1 MVTMVNVMSR
11 SYPSLRA
18 RQGFTL
24 IELVVVLA
32 IVALLLALATPRYFH
47 SIDKSKETVL
57 RANLALT
64 RDSLDKYYGDN
75 GKYPD
80 QLATLVEKKY
90 LRTLPT
96 DPITESATTW
106 IIVPPDNP
114 EKGGVFDVHSGAEGN
129 GSDGTPYREW

>member
-1 MVTMVNVMSR
+1 MGEI
-11 SYPSLRA
+11 SLRRHV

-47 SIDKSKETVL
+47 RVDKSKETIL
-57 RANLALT
+57 RSNLSAT
-64 RDSLDKYYGDN
+64 RDVLDKFYGDN

-80 QLATLVEKKY
+80 QLDTLIEKKY
-90 LRTLPT
+90 LRSLPF
-96 DPITESATTW
+96 DPITESSTTW

-114 EKGGVFDVHSGAEGN
+114 EKGGVFDIHSGAEGN
-129 GSDGTPYREW
+129 SSDGTPYREW